1 MFADVMEVKL
11 RQWLIAVAAAIAYS
25 ALAASCAPQPVP
37 AVNAR
42 AAAVQEAADHS
53 AALQRQVEREAA
65 QQEAAYSR
73 MSDQER
79 MRGIVYEPIP
89 DRLPENERTKP

>member
-11 RQWLIAVAAAIAYS
+11 RQWLIAVAAAITYS
-25 ALAASCAPQPVP
+25 GLAASCAPQPVP
-37 AVNAR
+37 AVSAR
-42 AAAVQEAADHS
+42 AAARS

-65 QQEAAYSR
+65 QQEAAYGR

-79 MRGIVYEPIP
+79 MRGIVYEPAP
-89 DRLPENERTKP
+89 DKLPENERTKP

>member
-1 MFADVMEVKL
+1 MFVDVMEVKL

-25 ALAASCAPQPVP
+25 GLAASCAPQPVP
-37 AVNAR
+37 AVSR
-42 AAAVQEAADHS
+42 VLVQAEPATERM
-53 AALQRQVEREAA
+53 AALQRQADQEAA
-65 QQEAAYSR
+65 QWEAAYSR

-89 DRLPENERTKP
+89 DRLPETERTKP